1 MLKKYILLISTFF
14 QYHCYI
20 SLIRVI
26 YIPSKFWYDV
36 VRLQEDGRSAKFKQ
50 KEWARSHTWFR
61 RHGWS
66 IRRGPAHFLKTSAH
80 AVAYLRG
87 ENTTNK
93 ILLQIE
99 RLCVAFGRCS
109 YVGSNDDLGQPPPI
123 RSSECK
129 NNSSSHFSFEFRL
142 CRPSEHNKKAREQNR
157 PHFLK
162 RPPII
167 YFSNPKTIE
176 ISTTLQV

>member
-1 MLKKYILLISTFF
+1 M
-14 QYHCYI
+14 
-20 SLIRVI
+20 
-26 YIPSKFWYDV
+26 
-36 VRLQEDGRSAKFKQ
+36 
-50 KEWARSHTWFR
+50 HTWFR

-176 ISTTLQV
+176 ISTTLQVKQQRTQNNDDDKLQSTSAPTTILSRSYSVTF